1 MVGSKQQRF
10 LRFLP
15 LRAVHSEVI
24 PAHRPDVAVSCR
36 TRWLWRGLVWSWGA
50 ALCVAFCLLAVYGQ
64 RAGHPVN
71 PPHFVPTGVLL
82 APGGYTLV
90 LVIHPKCPCSQ
101 ASLYEL
107 ERLAARCG
115 EGLSIRIFVFQPRS
129 ADPQWSQAV
138 VASCRARFP
147 AAKVLADPDGQLA
160 ERLGCVTSGAVVL
173 YAADGSVQFRG
184 GITSARGHA
193 GDNLGSD
200 SIAAI
205 VAGRPRLK
213 DTTPVY
219 GCPVTGDCARD
230 SGAAGREVHE

>member
-1 MVGSKQQRF
+1 MDGSNQHRF
-10 LRFLP
+10 RRFLP
-15 LRAVHSEVI
+15 NGAVHSGVL
-24 PAHRPDVAVSCR
+24 PAHEPDVAASCR

-50 ALCVAFCLLAVYGQ
+50 ALCVAFCLLAVYAQ
-64 RAGHPVN
+64 RSGHPVD
-71 PPHFVPTGVLL
+71 PPNNVPSGVQL
-82 APGGYTLV
+82 APAGYTLV
-90 LVIHPKCPCSQ
+90 LVLHPKCPCSQ

-115 EGLSIRIFVFQPRS
+115 ERLSIRIYVFKPRS
-129 ADPQWSQAV
+129 ADSQWSQAA
-138 VASCRARFP
+138 VATCRARFP
-147 AAKVLADPDGQLA
+147 AARVVADPDGQMA
-160 ERLGCVTSGAVVL
+160 ARLGCVTSGAVLL

-205 VAGRPRLK
+205 VAGRPRLR

-230 SGAAGREVHE
+230 SGVAGSEVRE